1 MQPLVNDLTTGI
13 DKLHQAPQCR
23 CISFFHHVMTKP
35 IVRFIPA
42 IPIVR
47 FIPAIPIVA
56 SYLPYLL
63 CASYLPYLLCAS
75 YLPYLLWLHT
85 HHTYCALHTY
95 HTYCALHTC
104 HTNCALHTYHTY
116 CALHT
121 YHTNCA
127 LHTYHTY
134 CKLHTYH
141 TYCKLHHVLAI
152 PIVRPSLV
160 IKRRSG
166 DAPATSFTKSQA
178 DPRSTRGTMSL
189 PVGSVS
195 VSYNGWSCR
204 VKGSTTNDVAACG
217 NGESKWMTTRC
228 KNKYNK

>member
-85 HHTYCALHTY
+85 H
-95 HTYCALHTC
+95 
-104 HTNCALHTYHTY
+104 HTY

-217 NGESKWMTTRC
+217 ECESEL
-228 KNKYNK
+228 

>member
-85 HHTYCALHTY
+85 H
-95 HTYCALHTC
+95 
-104 HTNCALHTYHTY
+104 HTY